1 MQIKRK
7 LNYEQLLCDFPIFRE
22 AFTIYVIV
30 EVRSSTKLK
39 AISRS
44 KSLVLISTTQNQIL
58 EGTFW
63 PYQKGN
69 YIIHMPMAIISA
81 SK

>member
-63 PYQKGN
+63 PYQQATTCCDFET
-69 YIIHMPMAIISA
+69 AI
-81 SK
+81 